1 MSSLTISTSSTFI
14 IFFFL
19 CLITNGLAADFH
31 VKRYGA
37 KANGNSDDSQAIMRA
52 WKDACM
58 SRKASKVVISGGR
71 YVVNSMKFK
80 GPCMAP
86 IHIQMEGRL
95 EAPLNIQHMKSDDN
109 WIIFEYINA
118 LTISGKGIF
127 DGRGSLAWK
136 QNQCASSGKCD
147 SLPISLRFY
156 RLNNTIIRGIT
167 STDSKFFHMNLHNC
181 RNMTLQNIIINAPGV
196 SPNTDGIH
204 IGGSSGVTIS
214 NARIETGD
222 DCVSIGDGS
231 QQITIEKVTC
241 GPGHGISIGSLGKY
255 KNEKPVSGVIVR
267 NCTIKNTMF
276 GVRIKTWPDSTQG
289 IATNMHFDSIVM
301 NNVGTPILI
310 DQQYCP
316 YGKCR
321 FKIPSRVAIS
331 DVRFR
336 NIVGTSTTRVAVKL
350 VCSRGYPCKN
360 VKLSNIN
367 LRYIGTN
374 GTAISECSNVKPTI
388 SGRVMPPPCTR
399 AFAI

>member
-1 MSSLTISTSSTFI
+1 MSSLTISRSSTFI
-14 IFFFL
+14 IFFSL

-37 KANGNSDDSQAIMRA
+37 KANGNSDDSQAIMKA

-58 SRKASKVVISGGR
+58 SRKPSKVVISGGR

-86 IHIQMEGRL
+86 VHIQMEGRL

-109 WIIFEYINA
+109 WIIFEYING

-156 RLNNTIIRGIT
+156 SLNNTIIRGIT
-167 STDSKFFHMNLHNC
+167 STDSKFFHMNVHNC
-181 RNMTLQNIIINAPGV
+181 RNMTIQNIIVNAPGI

-231 QQITIEKVTC
+231 QQIIVEKVTC

-255 KNEKPVSGVIVR
+255 KNEKPVSGIIVR

-276 GVRIKTWPDSTQG
+276 GVRIKTWPDSTPG
-289 IATNMHFDSIVM
+289 IATNMHFNSIVM
-301 NNVGTPILI
+301 KNVGTPILI

-331 DVRFR
+331 DVGFR

-388 SGRVMPPPCTR
+388 SGRVMPPACTR

>member
-37 KANGNSDDSQAIMRA
+37 RANGNSDDSQAIMRA

-147 SLPISLRFY
+147 SLPI
-156 RLNNTIIRGIT
+156 
-167 STDSKFFHMNLHNC
+167 
-181 RNMTLQNIIINAPGV
+181 
-196 SPNTDGIH
+196 
-204 IGGSSGVTIS
+204 
-214 NARIETGD
+214 
-222 DCVSIGDGS
+222 
-231 QQITIEKVTC
+231 
-241 GPGHGISIGSLGKY
+241 
-255 KNEKPVSGVIVR
+255 
-267 NCTIKNTMF
+267 
-276 GVRIKTWPDSTQG
+276 
-289 IATNMHFDSIVM
+289 
-301 NNVGTPILI
+301 
-310 DQQYCP
+310 
-316 YGKCR
+316 
-321 FKIPSRVAIS
+321 IPSRVAIS
-331 DVRFR
+331 DVGFR